1 MKLKINLGLLLCAFV
16 MMFGWSSCSNDLEDM
31 TPVVNDDASLVKAQL
46 ELLKK
51 QTKAQSDA
59 TNTILVTTKATVNF
73 TVKHNSDIV
82 VDWGDGASDINVFSH
97 TYTDNLPVH
106 TILFYGRQDAINEL
120 LLNSNEIIFV
130 DITKNTT
137 LEYFQSY
144 SNRFTR
150 LDVASCS
157 NLKRIMSINGHL
169 TSLDLTNNV
178 MLEELECSFNEIKN
192 ITIPQNSK
200 LKIIGCYS
208 NKIIDLDVSN
218 CLELTGLHCEFNNI
232 KVLDVTHNANLDMCQ
247 CANNQIT
254 SLDFSNNLD
263 LRILYCSNNPL
274 TSLDITQN
282 SKLQSLSCFNT
293 DLDDL
298 KLPNPSDSK
307 LSLIYCNGNKF
318 STDPD
323 KMMNI
328 IRRLPNRYGLERGT
342 IYIDSVS
349 NFDQLKKF
357 ADYLY
362 WDCIVAQ

>member
-1 MKLKINLGLLLCAFV
+1 MKSKINFGLLLCAFV

-73 TVKHNSDIV
+73 IVKHNSDIV
-82 VDWGDGASDINVFSH
+82 VDWGDGATDINVFSH

-120 LLNSNEIIFV
+120 LLNSNEIIFA
-130 DITKNTT
+130 DITKNKT

-144 SNRFTR
+144 SNRFTQ

-157 NLKRIMSINGHL
+157 NLKKILSFNGHL
-169 TSLDLTNNV
+169 TSLDLTNNG
-178 MLEELECSFNEIKN
+178 MLEYLTCIFHEIN
-192 ITIPQNSK
+192 SLNFPQDSK
-200 LKIIGCYS
+200 LKTILCYR
-208 NKIIDLDVSN
+208 NKINVLNLTN
-218 CLELTGLHCEFNNI
+218 CLELNELRCHYNNI
-232 KVLDVTHNANLDMCQ
+232 KELDVTRNVSLEQCQ
-247 CANNQIT
+247 CDNNQIT
-254 SLDFSNNLD
+254 TLDFSNNLD
-263 LRILYCSNNPL
+263 LRILFCNNNPL
-274 TSLDITQN
+274 TSLNVTQN
-282 SKLQSLSCFNT
+282 SKLQSLFCYNT
-293 DLDDL
+293 NLDDL

-328 IRRLPNRYGLERGT
+328 IRQLPNRYGLERGT
-342 IYIDSVS
+342 IRIDSVS
-349 NFDQLKKF
+349 NIATIKMICDLQN
-357 ADYLY
+357 
-362 WDCIVAQ
+362 WECIVAQ

>member
-1 MKLKINLGLLLCAFV
+1 MKSKINLGLLLCAFM

-73 TVKHNSDIV
+73 IVKHNSDIV

-106 TILFYGRQDAINEL
+106 TILFYGKHDAIDEL
-120 LLNSNEIIFV
+120 LLESNEIIFA

-144 SNRFTR
+144 LNRFTQ
-150 LDVASCS
+150 LNVAPCS

-178 MLEELECSFNEIKN
+178 MLEELNCTFNEIN
-192 ITIPQNSK
+192 NLTIPQNSK
-200 LKIIGCYS
+200 LKMIRCYS
-208 NKIIDLDVSN
+208 NKIVDLDVSK
-218 CLELTGLHCEFNNI
+218 CLELTGLHCENNNI
-232 KVLDVTHNANLDMCQ
+232 KNLDVTSNGHLVMCQ
-247 CANNQIT
+247 SANNQIT
-254 SLDFSNNLD
+254 SLDFSNNPD
-263 LRILYCSNNPL
+263 LIFLFCNDNPL
-274 TSLDITQN
+274 TSLNITQN
-282 SKLQSLSCFNT
+282 SKLQSLWCNNT

-298 KLPNPSDSK
+298 KLPTRSDLASINC
-307 LSLIYCNGNKF
+307 SGNKF
-318 STDPD
+318 CTDPD

-328 IRRLPNRYGLERGT
+328 FRQLPNRYGLSRGI

-349 NFDQLKKF
+349 NFDQLKGI
-357 ADYLY
+357 ADFLN
-362 WDCIVAQ
+362 WESKVAQ

>member
-1 MKLKINLGLLLCAFV
+1 MKSKINLGLLLCAFV
-16 MMFGWSSCSNDLEDM
+16 MIFGWSSCSNDLEDM

-73 TVKHNSDIV
+73 IVKHNSDIV
-82 VDWGDGASDINVFSH
+82 VDWGDGATDINVFSH

-106 TILFYGRQDAINEL
+106 TILFYGRQNAIDEL
-120 LLNSNEIIFV
+120 LLRNNDIIFA

-137 LEYFQSY
+137 LGYFQSY
-144 SNRFTR
+144 LNRFTQ
-150 LDVASCS
+150 LDVAPCS

-169 TSLDLTNNV
+169 TSLNLTKNI
-178 MLEELECSFNEIKN
+178 MLEDLDCSFNEIKN

-200 LKIIGCYS
+200 LKIIRCYS
-208 NKIIDLDVSN
+208 NKIIDLGVSN

-247 CANNQIT
+247 CANNQIV

-263 LRILYCSNNPL
+263 LRILYCNDNPL
-274 TSLDITQN
+274 TSLDITRN
-282 SKLQSLSCFNT
+282 SKLQSLWCYNT

-328 IRRLPNRYGLERGT
+328 IRQLPNRYGLERGT
-342 IYIDSVS
+342 IRIDSVS
-349 NFDQLKKF
+349 NIATIKMICDLQN
-357 ADYLY
+357 
-362 WDCIVAQ
+362 WECIVAQ